1 MQMITY
7 RVFFI
12 TNTSCLEVL
21 VIVPERTM
29 LFRWVV
35 DTRDNPAGSTT
46 SSISGLFADS
56 CLYEN
61 VCYVMSIRI
70 LNMKKLLQVGKV
82 TIRVD

>member
-7 RVFFI
+7 RVFFPR
-12 TNTSCLEVL
+12 TNTSWLEVL
-21 VIVPERTM
+21 VIVPETM

-56 CLYEN
+56 
-61 VCYVMSIRI
+61 
-70 LNMKKLLQVGKV
+70 
-82 TIRVD
+82 